1 MLAWLSR
8 SLADIPTGEDWLTST
23 EHEVLAGLRSAK
35 RRRDWRLGR
44 FTAKAAV
51 AARLDIAPIRVEVL
65 AEPGGGPIVTVD
77 GAPAAVS
84 LSISHRA
91 NRALVVVDDAD
102 RRVGCDLEV
111 IEPRSEAF
119 VAEWLAPAEQALM
132 RRTIVEHRPFL
143 ANLVWTAKEASAKA
157 RGEGLRLNV
166 RRAVVEAELDGPP
179 AHAVWRPLRVAWSQG
194 LDVDQG
200 FWRAEPGWVMAVV
213 TRPGTPARPEAADV
227 TMRAPQMHPQ
237 AARRS
242 RP

>member
-8 SLADIPTGEDWLTST
+8 SLADVPTGEDWLTSA
-23 EHEVLAGLRSAK
+23 EREVLAGLEIAK

-51 AARLDIAPIRVEVL
+51 AARLDIAPARVEVL
-65 AEPGGGPIVTVD
+65 AEPGGGPVVTVD
-77 GAPAAVS
+77 GAPAVVS

-91 NRALVVVDDAD
+91 DRALVVVDDAGGGI
-102 RRVGCDLEV
+102 GCDLEV

-119 VAEWLAPAEQALM
+119 VAEWLAPAEQALV
-132 RRTIVEHRPFL
+132 RRTTGEQRALL

-166 RRAVVEAELDGPP
+166 RRAVVEADLDGPP
-179 AHAVWRPLRVAWSQG
+179 AQDEWRALRVAWGQG
-194 LDVDQG
+194 LGVDQG
-200 FWRAEPGWVMAVV
+200 FWRTEPGWVMAVV
-213 TRPGTPARPEAADV
+213 TRPGTPPRPEAADV
-227 TMRAPQMHPQ
+227 TAGAPRTHPQ